1 MGLSLNINLLMKREV
16 LYVAGQSATTRGVK
30 KILESSELNNYWK
43 TNKAGRLLNLE
54 YPEGTVLSEHPK

>member
-16 LYVAGQSATTRGVK
+16 LHVAGQSATTRGVKK

-43 TNKAGRLLNLE
+43 ANKAGRLLNL
-54 YPEGTVLSEHPK
+54 H

>member
-16 LYVAGQSATTRGVK
+16 LHVAGQSATTRGVKKK

-43 TNKAGRLLNLE
+43 ANMAGRLLNLE
-54 YPEGTVLSEHPK
+54 